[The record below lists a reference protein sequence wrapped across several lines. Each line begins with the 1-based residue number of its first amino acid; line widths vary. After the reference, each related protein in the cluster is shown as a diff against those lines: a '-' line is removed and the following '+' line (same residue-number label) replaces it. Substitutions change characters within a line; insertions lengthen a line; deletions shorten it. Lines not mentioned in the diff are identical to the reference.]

1 MKILILGAGQVGAT
15 LAEQL
20 VSGEANDVVVID
32 SDRERLDSLCER
44 ADVRAIVGNAAH
56 PDILEQA
63 EAEDADMLIAVTGN
77 DEVNIV
83 ASLVCRRLYDT
94 KPTVV
99 RLRSTAY
106 RSGAAGELFADTHQV
121 PIDERINPEQVV
133 VDQFDQ
139 LLRHPGSLQVLDF
152 ANGLVK
158 LTALRIAP
166 QSPMVGH
173 PLSALYQNLAGID
186 VKVVAIYRRHGNPMP
201 NIETVLEEND
211 EVFFVAAANDIDS
224 IIRQLNGDVR
234 SIRRVAIAGCGNI
247 GTALAKRIESRY
259 SVKVLEPHE
268 GRASKAA
275 ETLNKATVIH
285 ANATNRELLE
295 IELIGEFDV
304 FCAVTNDDEV
314 NFMSSVLAKQLGVPH
329 AIALISNSAYADLVQ
344 IRDLL
349 DVAISPK
356 QAAASEIL
364 SLIRTGPVERVHS
377 VRKGVAEAMMIRVQ
391 EGAFIKPV
399 GEAVRNLPLGRRV
412 IVGAVIRNNQAY
424 IGQDDMLLENGD
436 SVILFVPDKKE
447 VRRVTRSFSLS
458 PIYF

>member
-20 VSGEANDVVVID
+20 VSGEINDVVVVD
-32 SDRERLDSLCER
+32 SDRGRLASLCER
-44 ADVRAIVGNAAH
+44 VDVRAVVGNAAH

-83 ASLVCRRLYDT
+83 ASMVCRRLYDT

-106 RSGAAGELFADTHQV
+106 RSDAASNLFADPEQV

-139 LLRHPGSLQVLDF
+139 LLQHPGSLQVLDF

-158 LTALRIAP
+158 LTALRIAEL
-166 QSPMVGH
+166 SPMVDQ
-173 PLSALYQNLAGID
+173 PLSVLYRKLADINF
-186 VKVVAIYRRHGNPMP
+186 KVVAIYRRNGNPVP
-201 NIETVLEEND
+201 SVDTVLEKND
-211 EVFFVAAANDIDS
+211 EVFFLAAPNDIDS
-224 IIRQLNGDVR
+224 IIGQLSGDVR
-234 SIRRVAIAGCGNI
+234 SIRRVAIAGCGNV
-247 GTALAKRIESRY
+247 GTALAKRIEHRY
-259 SVKVLEPHE
+259 SVKILEPDE
-268 GRASKAA
+268 ERASLAA
-275 ETLNKATVIH
+275 EALHRATVIH
-285 ANATNRELLE
+285 ADATNKELLE

-314 NFMSSVLAKQLGVPH
+314 NFMSSVLAKQMGVPH

-377 VRKGVAEAMMIRVQ
+377 VRKGVAEAMMLRVQ
-391 EGAFIKPV
+391 EGAFIRPV
-399 GEAVRNLPLGRRV
+399 GEAVRNLPLGRKV
-412 IVGAVIRNNQAY
+412 TIGAVIRNNQAY

-436 SVILFVPDKKE
+436 SVVLFVPDKKE

-458 PIYF
+458 PVYF